1 MNPAEL
7 GSYEWG
13 EISKLLIN
21 LWIVVIF
28 IVLFA
33 SNMLLGHN
41 MIPSLVASQ
50 HIPRSFQKARPVFYV
65 LAIIFFG
72 LAAFFLYQVID
83 LAGVLRNFWETYWI

>member
-7 GSYEWG
+7 GSSEWSDIG
-13 EISKLLIN
+13 KLLTN

-41 MIPSLVASQ
+41 FIPSLVASQ
-50 HIPRSFQKARPVFYV
+50 HIPNSFQKARPVFYA
-65 LAIIFFG
+65 LAIVFFG
-72 LAAFFLYQVID
+72 LAAFFLVQAIS
-83 LAGVLRNFWETYWI
+83 LASVLRRFWESYCI